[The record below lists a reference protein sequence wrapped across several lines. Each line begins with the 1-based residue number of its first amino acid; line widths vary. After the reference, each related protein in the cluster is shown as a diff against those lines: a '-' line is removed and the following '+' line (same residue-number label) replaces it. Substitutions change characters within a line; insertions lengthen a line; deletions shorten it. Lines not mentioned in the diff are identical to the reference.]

1 MSKKRDPYKIKP
13 IKTKHT
19 DIKPLGYEL
28 FPQLASSIYISAS
41 TKSGKTTLIFHII
54 KHCIDKNTKIF
65 IFSPTVF
72 IDNSYKMIARYLK
85 KKKISHELHPHFI
98 SEDGEDMLNDI
109 LKGIIEDH
117 EKPPNTVGV
126 FPNLPQEVKSGPII
140 PFYSK
145 MVGGKI
151 VKIEEKVDSNID
163 DRGNP
168 RSTSTVSSDEEEET
182 NAPKY
187 MFIFDDLGNEMR
199 KPSIYKLLLKQRHFK
214 AKTILSS
221 QYINNLMPSSIQ
233 QLDYVILFGGHNSDQ
248 LSELHKKLDLNIS
261 LEDFIDYYHE
271 ATKEKYHF
279 LYIDRREGLYRK
291 DFDSEF

>member
-1 MSKKRDPYKIKP
+1 MSKKKDPYNIKP
-13 IKTKHT
+13 IKSKGS
-19 DIKPLGYEL
+19 DIKPIGCEL

-41 TKSGKTTLIFHII
+41 TKSGKTTLIYHII
-54 KHCIDKNTKIF
+54 KNCIDKNTKVY

-72 IDNSYKMIARYLK
+72 IDNSYKEIARYLK

-98 SEDGEDMLNDI
+98 SEDGEDMINDI
-109 LKGIIEDH
+109 LKGIIEETTISNTSKIKEEEH
-117 EKPPNTVGV
+117 QKPIEPV
-126 FPNLPQEVKSGPII
+126 
-140 PFYSK
+140 YYK
-145 MVGGKI
+145 MVEGKI
-151 VKIEEKVDSNID
+151 VRDILFQEKKQKEE
-163 DRGNP
+163 
-168 RSTSTVSSDEEEET
+168 SDEEEET

-233 QLDYVILFGGHNSDQ
+233 QLDYVILFGGHNLDQ

-261 LEDFIDYYHE
+261 LEDFIDYYQE

-291 DFDSEF
+291 DFKTNF

>member
-1 MSKKRDPYKIKP
+1 MPKKGDPYKIKP
-13 IKTKHT
+13 IKSKVP

-85 KKKISHELHPHFI
+85 KKKISHQLHPHFI
-98 SEDGEDMLNDI
+98 SEDNEDMLNDI

-117 EKPPNTVGV
+117 EKPQQDKDDWS
-126 FPNLPQEVKSGPII
+126 NLQSTKEAKSGPII

-151 VKIEEKVDSNID
+151 VRDIPQPIKKEE
-163 DRGNP
+163 
-168 RSTSTVSSDEEEET
+168 SDEEEEET

-261 LEDFIDYYHE
+261 LEDFIDYYQE

-291 DFDSEF
+291 DFNSVF

>member
-1 MSKKRDPYKIKP
+1 MSSVKRDPYKIKP
-13 IKTKHT
+13 ITQNKKQTQ
-19 DIKPLGYEL
+19 IKPLGYEL

-41 TKSGKTTLIFHII
+41 TKSGKTTLIYHII
-54 KHCIDKNTKIF
+54 KHCIDKNTKVY

-72 IDNSYKMIARYLK
+72 IDSSYKEISRWLK
-85 KKKISHELHPHFI
+85 KKKITHELHPHFI
-98 SEDGEDMLNDI
+98 SEDNEDMLNDI
-109 LKGIIEDH
+109 LKGIIEEHQQPQQLSNDE
-117 EKPPNTVGV
+117 EK
-126 FPNLPQEVKSGPII
+126 SII
-140 PFYSK
+140 PAYSK
-145 MVGGKI
+145 ISGGKI
-151 VKIEEKVDSNID
+151 VKMPAQDAQQRGMPAQDAPQEE
-163 DRGNP
+163 P
-168 RSTSTVSSDEEEET
+168 T

-261 LEDFIDYYHE
+261 LEEFIDYYHE
-271 ATKEKYHF
+271 ATKQKYNF
-279 LYIDRREGLYRK
+279 LYIDRREGVFK
-291 DFDSEF
+291 HNFDKSL

>member
-13 IKTKHT
+13 IKSKDP

-85 KKKISHELHPHFI
+85 KKKISHQLHPHFI
-98 SEDGEDMLNDI
+98 SEDGDDMLNDI

-117 EKPPNTVGV
+117 EKPQ
-126 FPNLPQEVKSGPII
+126 QEEEKEKSII
-140 PFYSK
+140 PAYSK

-151 VKIEEKVDSNID
+151 VKMISPDVKQIEKKEESD
-163 DRGNP
+163 DE
-168 RSTSTVSSDEEEET
+168 DEST

-261 LEDFIDYYHE
+261 LETFIDYYHE

-291 DFDSEF
+291 DFNSEF